1 MSTEL
6 EDIIGPPPEWQGYA
20 SLFESQPI
28 NPSRSVV
35 AGYLVSEWAFWEST
49 REGRAETRGT
59 SRSLSPQLAQS
70 DTSEVGGGDDRG

>member
-20 SLFESQPI
+20 WLFESQPT

-35 AGYLVSEWAFWEST
+35 PGYAVSEWAFWEST
-49 REGRAETRGT
+49 RGRPRRDARHV
-59 SRSLSPQLAQS
+59 PLAKS
-70 DTSEVGGGDDRG
+70 TARAI

>member
-20 SLFESQPI
+20 RLFESQPT

-35 AGYLVSEWAFWEST
+35 PGYPVSEWAFW
-49 REGRAETRGT
+49 RARGEGRAETRGT
-59 SRSLSPQLAQS
+59 CRSLSPQLAQA
-70 DTSEVGGGDDRG
+70 DTSEVGGGDDRA